1 MARLNGL
8 DPRNPTLSTGAVR
21 VVGGQLIEADAAGDS
36 RAAGTYTLNVKLP
49 AYALLMDV
57 AVVNQTVWDAG
68 PDADFICGLW
78 SDDSGTIDT
87 VIDADEIWLST
98 SLKATDLTVGQG
110 LNFNYDSQG
119 GVAGGF
125 LSEGTNTHTLD
136 AAESVD
142 RWIQFLVTTTGT
154 AGSAG
159 VTLVYVVYALPE
171 MDESTYAA
179 T

>member
-1 MARLNGL
+1 MARINVL
-8 DPRNPTLSTGAVR
+8 DPRNPTLSSGAVR
-21 VVGGQLIEADAAGDS
+21 VVGGQILEADANGDTQ
-36 RAAGTYTLNVKLP
+36 AAGTYTFDVKLP
-49 AYALLMDV
+49 AYALLQDV
-57 AVVNQTVWDAG
+57 AVVNQTAWDAG
-68 PDADFICGLW
+68 TDADFICGLYA
-78 SDDSGTIDT
+78 DDGGDIDT

-98 SLKATDLTVGQG
+98 SLKTTDLAVGEG
-110 LNFNYDSQG
+110 LNFNFDSQG

-125 LSEGTNTHTLD
+125 LSQGTNTHTLD

-142 RWIQFLVTTTGT
+142 RWIRFLVTTTGT

-159 VTLVYVVYALPE
+159 VTLVYVQYALPE